1 MLNPK
6 RMSDPADQTPGRD
19 RKKYDKKIE
28 TALGDYVHCAG
39 EDGKVVFDIGW
50 NDMKASGFH
59 TVFKKEEA
67 KEIGMMLLDAC
78 FTLEPEPQK
87 ETKWLCLDSTKVK
100 CSRCERILYISSYP
114 PMNAIGAYCPS
125 CGAKVTDMVEK

>member
-1 MLNPK
+1 MLNQK
-6 RMSDPADQTPGRD
+6 QTPDSTDQMPGRN

-50 NDMKASGFH
+50 NDVKEAGFH

-114 PMNAIGAYCPS
+114 PMNAIGHIAPAA
-125 CGAKVTDMVEK
+125 GPR